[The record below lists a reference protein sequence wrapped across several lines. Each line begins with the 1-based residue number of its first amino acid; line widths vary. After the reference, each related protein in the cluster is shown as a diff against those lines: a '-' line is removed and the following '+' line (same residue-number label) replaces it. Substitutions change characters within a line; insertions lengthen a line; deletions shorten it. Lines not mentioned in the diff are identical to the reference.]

1 MSAENYLS
9 HRKEQM
15 DAIRRD
21 FGEVWP
27 ALAISVIELCPGVTD
42 RMLFAAKQAAWRAFV
57 SGVSIRQRN
66 TMGPWTRGTH

>member
-1 MSAENYLS
+1 MSASNYLS

-27 ALAISVIELCPGVTD
+27 SLALSVIELCPGVTD

-57 SGVSIRQRN
+57 SGMSIRRRN
-66 TMGPWTRGTH
+66 D